1 MSMHS
6 ERPQKDLGCLL
17 YHIYI
22 IYMSLVIFLGAGFL
36 TRLVVKKCRH
46 PPVSATHS
54 TVLYVLHDSKLVCS
68 YYPAQRVLWRTKHGF
83 CLSTLWDPESSSG
96 HQVWQQVPSPAEPSR
111 WLSSHLLYVLD
122 KVSFCSPGCPGIHY
136 VAQAGLRF
144 TATFLSRPPN
154 SGIPSLCHL
163 PQ

>member
-1 MSMHS
+1 MGQGSS
-6 ERPQKDLGCLL
+6 LGWWSRSAGILL
-17 YHIYI
+17 SLPPTVQC
-22 IYMSLVIFLGAGFL
+22 YM
-36 TRLVVKKCRH
+36 C
-46 PPVSATHS
+46 
-54 TVLYVLHDSKLVCS
+54 LHDSKLVCS